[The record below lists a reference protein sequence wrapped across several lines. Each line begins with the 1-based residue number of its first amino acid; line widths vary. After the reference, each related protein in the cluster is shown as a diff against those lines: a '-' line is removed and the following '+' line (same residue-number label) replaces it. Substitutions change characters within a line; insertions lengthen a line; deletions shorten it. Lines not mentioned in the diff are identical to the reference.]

1 MKRHIEINVMTT
13 EELVKAES
21 IINRAFRR
29 CYNVYGAH
37 RDYYSESR
45 EHDLHLLQLTLEASW
60 GNKWKEWVKA
70 AIIPQL
76 LKENF
81 EYSKLYKSLAVH
93 PIPAKLSPISESSI
107 IGISFIK

>member
-81 EYSKLYKSLAVH
+81 EYSWEWDDDDEAGQNYLTIWGTL
-93 PIPAKLSPISESSI
+93 E
-107 IGISFIK
+107 

>member
-21 IINRAFRR
+21 IVNRAFRR

-37 RDYYSESR
+37 RDYYSER
-45 EHDLHLLQLTLEASW
+45 KEYDLHLLVLSLEANW
-60 GNKWKEWVKA
+60 RGEWEEWVKA

-76 LKENF
+76 DKENLNCSW
-81 EYSKLYKSLAVH
+81 EWVDDDIDKECYLTIWGTL
-93 PIPAKLSPISESSI
+93 E
-107 IGISFIK
+107 

>member
-81 EYSKLYKSLAVH
+81 EYSWEWDDDDEDGQNYLTIWGTL
-93 PIPAKLSPISESSI
+93 E
-107 IGISFIK
+107 